1 MAAADRPV
9 VTRTVLTFATVS
21 QVVPP
26 DEFFQRDDGWWRGQY
41 LVVPETGK
49 KYPPLRGLAYR
60 LLKQYG
66 EGGVVYVLRYQ
77 RDD

>member
-9 VTRTVLTFATVS
+9 VTRTALTFAMVNE
-21 QVVPP
+21 VVPP
-26 DEFFQRDDGWWRGQY
+26 DEFFQPDDGWWRWQY
-41 LVVPETGK
+41 LYVPETGK

-60 LLKQYG
+60 LLKQFG
-66 EGGVVYVLRYQ
+66 EGGVVYVLAYQ